1 MTQLSVPA
9 PRVLAQE
16 KDSTA
21 PKVRAAPAATPFFER
36 DAVRVVGVSFQFGLV
51 VLVIRLFAFEGPQL
65 ADVATL
71 AWAGF
76 LLHHFLPLRL
86 RLPFFALVSV
96 ASILLA
102 VGPRI
107 GAVVVVAGLA
117 IIGLSHARFAFWL
130 RIVLIATVGILLFAL
145 RTTPYSPVVV
155 VLASFFMLRV
165 MIYLYDLRTQS
176 APFSPARATAYFF
189 MLPNVCFPLF
199 PLVDYKTFCTT
210 YYNET
215 PVAIYQRGIGWM
227 LRGLV
232 HLLLYRLVYQ
242 FLQID
247 PYKVTDLGGVAQF
260 MVTTYLLYLHVSG
273 TFHLAV
279 GLLHLFGFNLPET
292 HHLYLLSASFLDLWR
307 RINIYWKN
315 FILKLFFNPAYFRFK
330 KLGPTRTLI
339 LATVYS
345 FFFTWL
351 LHVYQFAWL
360 RGTLDFTWQDTAFWW
375 LLGTLVLVTALWE
388 QWRGRQRAKQ
398 KAQRTISGEL
408 RRALCTI
415 ATFVT
420 LITMWTYWS
429 SQSSEE
435 LTILLTAARNVTT
448 PSVLAVVGGLIGLGV
463 AAVLFGRSTAERTEF
478 SVGTQRPASQLAFW
492 RSAALV
498 TASCAALVAFGVLP
512 NRVEAVRDSYAGEV
526 MISLGQ
532 DRLNERDL
540 STLTRGYYEELDV
553 TRNDA
558 AVRTALLP
566 GPRWPVLELQKA
578 TNDFMLFDILPDK
591 SWVINNMPVCF
602 NHWGLRGPAC
612 KKAKAPG
619 VFRIAI
625 LGSSREVGHG
635 VADGEHLSGLVE
647 KWLNENDTGGR
658 IKKYEVLN
666 FAVEGYGAPQ
676 KLLQLERKVVQFQ
689 PDLVLFFIARKEAE
703 RTADN
708 LSLVVT
714 KEVPL
719 VLTDPEHL
727 WAENAAQTEIA
738 KPVRDCLERLFTK
751 AQVDPSMLRSQV
763 ERRTMPYLDEFHGEL
778 FQLFARQ
785 CAEHHV
791 RGAFVYLPEVK
802 EFKYLHAASRNAVLE
817 LARGTGLPVLDL
829 FDSYQRVADRDSLMV
844 EPLGTYQFR
853 SLKREGPDDHP
864 NAEGHR
870 LLANELYRLL
880 HSPEGQVLLMPT
892 ETIEPARDEATRTK

>member
-9 PRVLAQE
+9 PPMLTE
-16 KDSTA
+16 KTEGSSDN
-21 PKVRAAPAATPFFER
+21 VRATPAAVPFFQR
-36 DAVRVVGVSFQFGLV
+36 DAVRVAGLFMQFGLV
-51 VLVIRLFAFEGPQL
+51 VFVIRLFAFEGPQL

-71 AWAGF
+71 ACAGF
-76 LLHHFLPLRL
+76 LIHHFLPVRL
-86 RLPFFALVSV
+86 RLPFFALLSV

-117 IIGLSHARFAFWL
+117 IIGLCHARFAFWL
-130 RIVLIATVGILLFAL
+130 RIVLIAAVGVLLFAL
-145 RTTPYSPVVV
+145 RTTPYSPLVV

-165 MIYLYDLRTQS
+165 MIYLYDLKTQS

-210 YYNET
+210 YYNEA

-232 HLLLYRLVYQ
+232 HLLLYRVVYQ

-279 GLLHLFGFNLPET
+279 GMLHLFGFNLPET

-375 LLGTLVLVTALWE
+375 LLGTLVLGTALWE
-388 QWRGRQRAKQ
+388 QWRGRQRAKE
-398 KAQRTISGEL
+398 KVQRTISGEL

-415 ATFVT
+415 VTFVT

-435 LTILLTAARNVTT
+435 LTILLSAARNVTT

-478 SVGTQRPASQLAFW
+478 SLGTQRPARQIEFW

-498 TASCAALVAFGVLP
+498 TAGCAALAAFGVLP

-540 STLTRGYYEELDV
+540 RTLTRGYYEELDV

-558 AVRTALLP
+558 TVRIALLP
-566 GPRWPVLELQKA
+566 GPRWPIMELQRA
-578 TNDFMLFDILPDK
+578 TKDFMLFDVIPDTSKNINGLPV
-591 SWVINNMPVCF
+591 SF

-612 KKAKAPG
+612 DKAKAPG

-635 VADGEHLSGLVE
+635 VADGAHLSSLLE
-647 KWLNENDTGGR
+647 KWLDENDTNGR
-658 IKKYEVLN
+658 VRKYEVLN

-676 KLLQLERKVVQFQ
+676 KLVQLERKVVQFQ

-708 LSLVVT
+708 LSRVVT
-714 KEVPL
+714 EHVPL
-719 VLTDPEHL
+719 TLSDSERL
-727 WAENAAQTEIA
+727 WSENPPQQDVA
-738 KPVRDCLERLFTK
+738 KPIRESLERLFAK
-751 AQVDPSMLRSQV
+751 AQVDPTMLRSQV
-763 ERRTMPYLDEFHGEL
+763 ERRMMPYLDEFHGEL

-802 EFKYLHAASRNAVLE
+802 EFKYLHAASRNAVLQI
-817 LARGTGLPVLDL
+817 ARGTGLPVLDL
-829 FDSYQRVADRDSLMV
+829 FDSYQSVADRDSLMV

-870 LLANELYRLL
+870 MLTNELYRLL
-880 HSPEGQVLLMPT
+880 HSPEGQGLLKPR
-892 ETIEPARDEATRTK
+892 ESNEPAPDEAAR